1 MVAGTGTETGGNE
14 MKENIDIGLWWRN
27 SDESDV
33 EEPEWYSG
41 KSFAY
46 QRVNTDGKYSIYCP
60 ICGRQGPVEYANTVA
75 DVESYVERYGWIV
88 DCHGKLHCPD
98 CLRAKQPAA
107 GVWHS
112 IDEEPPENETLLVKL
127 QLEDCTSVYVAIKYS
142 EDDGCMCGRWQIYP
156 DDEGQLGDGRGKY
169 PIIEWARIQKQD
181 EVDN

>member
-1 MVAGTGTETGGNE
+1 MSNNE
-14 MKENIDIGLWWRN
+14 YNVDVGLWWRN
-27 SDESDV
+27 SDKSDA

-41 KSFAY
+41 KSFAC

-107 GVWHS
+107 GIWHS

-127 QLEDCTSVYVAIKYS
+127 QWEDKSTGVYVATKYNENHDWCS
-142 EDDGCMCGRWQIYP
+142 PGWKIHP
-156 DDEGQLGDGRGKY
+156 DDEDQLRDDCDEY
-169 PIIEWARIQKQD
+169 PIIEWACIQKQG